1 MSTQNI
7 LNLSGYRFVALTDL
21 AELQA
26 QLKNKLI
33 DIGVMGNIM
42 LASEG
47 INVGIAGTQTQVNN
61 AKTYLES
68 IDEFNGIWL
77 KESWSTTVPFRR
89 LRVRVR
95 NEIIAFDGLQ
105 ETPLQLQRESAPAMA
120 PAQLDEWLDNEHDFT
135 LLDARND
142 YEIVSGTIP
151 GSTHLG
157 IKNFRHFKDA
167 IQKAVTSGKLDP
179 NRPLVT
185 YCTGGIRCA
194 KAAPW
199 LIENGFRE
207 VYQLDGGVLNYLESR
222 DGGHWDGHCFVFDD
236 RVEIDTTLTPT
247 GAGLCDDC
255 QLAVPAGTEC
265 QCQLGKH

>member
-1 MSTQNI
+1 MNSRNI
-7 LNLSGYRFVALTDL
+7 VNLSGYRFVFLDDLDSLQHNLKTTL
-21 AELQA
+21 AE
-26 QLKNKLI
+26 
-33 DIGVMGNIM
+33 IGTLGNIM
-42 LASEG
+42 LANEG
-47 INVGIAGTQTQVNN
+47 INIAIAGTQTQISATRNFLD
-61 AKTYLES
+61 T
-68 IDEFNGIWL
+68 DPRFHGIWL
-77 KESWSTTVPFRR
+77 KESHSENIPFKR

-95 NEIIAFDGLQ
+95 AEIIAFDGQQ
-105 ETPLQLQRESAPAMA
+105 EPPPQLERKSAPAMS
-120 PAQLDEWLDNEHDFT
+120 PETLDQWLDNQHDFT

-151 GSTHLG
+151 GSTQLD

-167 IQKAVTSGKLDP
+167 VKEAVANGTLDP
-179 NRPLVT
+179 EKPLVT

-199 LIENGFRE
+199 LIENGFNE

-222 DGGHWDGHCFVFDD
+222 EGGHWHGHCFVFDE
-236 RVEIDTTLTPT
+236 RVEVDTTLTPT

-255 QLAVPAGTEC
+255 QLAVPEGTNC